1 MAMKHFKMT
10 KLHLVKKDK
19 NARLFNTKEPCKI
32 ILMFIESFGN
42 ILRYFRPEYAY

>member
-19 NARLFNTKEPCKI
+19 NARLFNTK
-32 ILMFIESFGN
+32 
-42 ILRYFRPEYAY
+42 